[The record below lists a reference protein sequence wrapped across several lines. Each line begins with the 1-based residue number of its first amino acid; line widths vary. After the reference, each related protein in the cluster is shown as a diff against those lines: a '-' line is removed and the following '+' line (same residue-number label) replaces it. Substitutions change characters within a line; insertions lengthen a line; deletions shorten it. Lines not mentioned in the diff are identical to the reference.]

1 MERVSVFYKDKKV
14 KISVKRVS
22 NFGKYVGLMFSSSKK
37 QNLLFDFSR
46 ERAVAIHSLFVFY
59 PFLALWLNEKNKIM
73 EITIIKPFTFLIVP
87 KNRPSKLVEIPLN
100 EKNRKIIEFFVG
112 KGKV

>member
-1 MERVSVFYKDKKV
+1 MKRVNVFYKDRKI

-22 NFGKYVGLMFSSSKK
+22 NFGKYTGLMFSSSKK

-46 ERAVAIHSLFVFY
+46 KSFVAIHSLFVFY
-59 PFLALWLNEKNKIM
+59 PFLALWLNEKNSVI
-73 EITIIKPFTFLIVP
+73 ERAIIRPFTFLVTP

-100 EKNRKIIEFFVG
+100 KKNSKIIEFFVG